1 MGRKVSTE
9 GTKMTT
15 TRLEHF
21 LKSVGYP
28 DRVSEG
34 SSSFTMRV
42 DGMEIVAKE
51 SNGRIILSY
60 LLSGVS
66 EIVPTLCSY
75 ASGRILRED
84 AVLTCDKSSV
94 FLWQDAQTSFS
105 EREMVRFFET
115 FVDSCDWWRERV
127 DALRGGATASS
138 APDDAMVIRP

>member
-1 MGRKVSTE
+1 
-9 GTKMTT
+9 MTR

-28 DRVSEG
+28 DRVQEG

-51 SNGRIILSY
+51 ANGRIVLSY
-60 LLSGVS
+60 SLSGDS
-66 EIVPTLCSY
+66 AIVPTLCSY
-75 ASGRILRED
+75 AAGRILREE
-84 AVLTCDKSSV
+84 AVLTCDKSSAL
-94 FLWQDAQTSFS
+94 LWQDVPASS
-105 EREMVRFFET
+105 SDREMVRFFET

-127 DALRGGATASS
+127 DALSGGATAST

>member
-1 MGRKVSTE
+1 
-9 GTKMTT
+9 MTR

-28 DRVSEG
+28 DRVQEG

-42 DGMEIVAKE
+42 DGMEVVAKE
-51 SNGRIILSY
+51 ASGRIVLSY
-60 LLSGVS
+60 SLSGDS
-66 EIVPTLCSY
+66 AIVPTLCAY
-75 ASGRILRED
+75 AAGRILREE
-84 AVLTCDKSSV
+84 AVLTCDKSSAL
-94 FLWQDAQTSFS
+94 LWQDVPASSS

-127 DALRGGATASS
+127 DALKGGATAST

>member
-1 MGRKVSTE
+1 MTR
-9 GTKMTT
+9 TK
-15 TRLEHF
+15 LEHF

-28 DRVSEG
+28 DRVLEG

-51 SNGRIILSY
+51 ANGRIVLSY
-60 LLSGVS
+60 SLSDDS
-66 EIVPTLCSY
+66 SIAPTLCSY
-75 ASGRILRED
+75 AAGRILREE

-94 FLWQDAQTSFS
+94 FLWQDAPTSSS
-105 EREMVRFFET
+105 EREMVRLFET

-127 DALRGGATASS
+127 DALRGGATTSS